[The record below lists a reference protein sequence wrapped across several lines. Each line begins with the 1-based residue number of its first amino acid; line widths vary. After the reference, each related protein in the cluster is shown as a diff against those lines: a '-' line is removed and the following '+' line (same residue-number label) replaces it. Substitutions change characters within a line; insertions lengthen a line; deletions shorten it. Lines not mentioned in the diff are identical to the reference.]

1 MLPAESSITSND
13 DPNTGYNGEPRR
25 IALVVEYDGAG
36 YAGFQLQREQATIQG
51 EIETA
56 LKCFTGESIRIR
68 GASRT
73 DAGAHAQGQV
83 VDFLTSSSQPI
94 EVFPRALN
102 YYLPKDI
109 QVQTARQMA
118 GVFHSRKHASAR
130 TYRYNVLN
138 RPWQS
143 PLARNRWF
151 WVNGDLNVERMA
163 SAAQSLVGTH
173 DFRPLAPG
181 FPAEKSASRRVTRW
195 DVWREDEAVIF
206 ECEANG
212 FLKHQIRQTNG
223 LLLEVGKGRWPA
235 SVVADVLTG
244 KCEEKI
250 GWPSIPAFGLCL
262 MKVTYPDTI
271 PLVAQTELPPGG
283 GLLEGNDAESYHG
296 ESCGASGLGDNRYE
310 EK

>member
-1 MLPAESSITSND
+1 MTSTTH
-13 DPNTGYNGEPRR
+13 PNTGNDAEAHR

-51 EIETA
+51 EIERA
-56 LKCFTGESIRIR
+56 LKCFTGESIRLR

-73 DAGAHAQGQV
+73 AAGAHAQGQV
-83 VDFLTSSSQPI
+83 VDFLTRSLHPI
-94 EVFPRALN
+94 AVFPRALN
-102 YYLPKDI
+102 HYLPKDI
-109 QVQTARQMA
+109 QVQAARHMA

-151 WVNGDLNVERMA
+151 WVKGDLNVERMA

-173 DFRPLAPG
+173 DFRALAPG
-181 FPAEKSASRRVTRW
+181 FPAEKSASRHVTRW

-212 FLKHQIRQTNG
+212 FLKHQIRRTNG

-244 KCEEKI
+244 KCEERI
-250 GWPSIPAFGLCL
+250 GWPSIPALGLCL
-262 MKVTYPDTI
+262 MKVTYPDTL
-271 PLVAQTELPPGG
+271 PLGMPTELLPAGG
-283 GLLEGNDAESYHG
+283 SPDGRDG
-296 ESCGASGLGDNRYE
+296 EICGAGSRFGDDRNE
-310 EK
+310 EN

>member
-1 MLPAESSITSND
+1 MQSADPFITGSYGAD
-13 DPNTGYNGEPRR
+13 TVKAGKARR

-36 YAGFQLQREQATIQG
+36 YAGFQLQNGQATTQG

-56 LKCFTGESIRIR
+56 LKRFTGESIRIR

-83 VDFLTSSSQPI
+83 VDFLTNSSHLI
-94 EVFPRALN
+94 HVFPRALN

-109 QVQTARQMA
+109 QIQSARHMA
-118 GVFHSRKHASAR
+118 VVFHSRKHASAR
-130 TYRYNVLN
+130 TYRYNVIN
-138 RPWQS
+138 RPWPS
-143 PLARNRWF
+143 PLARNRWY
-151 WVNGDLNVERMA
+151 WVSGYLNVERMA
-163 SAAQSLVGTH
+163 SAAQSLVGKH

-181 FPAEKSASRRVTRW
+181 FPAEKSANRRVTRW

-212 FLKHQIRQTNG
+212 FLKHQIRRTNG
-223 LLLEVGKGRWPA
+223 LLLEVGKGHWPP

-244 KCEEKI
+244 KCEEEI
-250 GWPSIPAFGLCL
+250 AWPSIPALGLCL
-262 MKVTYPDTI
+262 MKVTYPDTL
-271 PLVAQTELPPGG
+271 PLGTPTGLPTDLSETAGSVDVYDGEGHGG
-283 GLLEGNDAESYHG
+283 G
-296 ESCGASGLGDNRYE
+296 SGLGGNQYE